1 MRITTCTDDD
11 FYTLWNFSHGTIPI
25 INLVNS
31 NGTMGTE
38 ANRAIRKLYPDE
50 MFDDFLKWINL
61 KKKSNFQVLKY
72 EDCPPLIN
80 VIGANDKTQRYRYDI
95 SKTIRMAINRN
106 FQTTQTI
113 AFFDDHY
120 LEGVIDTTW
129 IYGMIAQKYYP
140 SIVRDDEE

>member
-25 INLVNS
+25 INLINS

-38 ANRAIRKLYPDE
+38 ANRAIRKLYPEE

-72 EDCPPLIN
+72 EGCPPLIN
-80 VIGANDKTQRYRYDI
+80 VIGANNKTRRYRYDI

-113 AFFDDHY
+113 AFFDNNY
-120 LEGVIDTTW
+120 LVDAIDTTW
-129 IYGMIAQKYYP
+129 IYGMTAQKYYP

>member
-11 FYTLWNFSHGTIPI
+11 FYTLWHFSNGNTPI

-72 EDCPPLIN
+72 EGYPPLIN
-80 VIGANDKTQRYRYDI
+80 IIGANNKTRRYRYDI

-113 AFFDDHY
+113 AFFDNNY
-120 LEGVIDTTW
+120 LVDAIDTTW
-129 IYGMIAQKYYP
+129 IYGMTAQKYYP

>member
-11 FYTLWNFSHGTIPI
+11 FYTLWNFSNGTIPI
-25 INLVNS
+25 INLINA

-61 KKKSNFQVLKY
+61 KKKASFQILRY
-72 EDCPPLIN
+72 ESCPPLIN
-80 VIGANDKTQRYRYDI
+80 IIGANHKTRRYRYDI
-95 SKTIRMAINRN
+95 SKTIRMALNRN
-106 FQTTQTI
+106 FQTAQTV
-113 AFFDDHY
+113 AFFDNDY
-120 LEGVIDTTW
+120 LKEVIDTTW
-129 IYGMIAQKYYP
+129 MYGLTAQKYYP